1 MSATVTQLIAIVL
14 GSNALFEL
22 IKYLIERHDKKQE
35 NPERMALRA
44 LCEDRL
50 DQMLHEWLHSDV
62 RKADTWRIIENMYT
76 GYHGLKGN
84 GEIKKLYEEASELK
98 TTE

>member
-1 MSATVTQLIAIVL
+1 MNFTQLFIAIL
-14 GSNALFEL
+14 GCNALFEF
-22 IKYLIERHDKKQE
+22 IRYLIDRHDKKKE
-35 NPERMALRA
+35 SPERIALRA

-50 DQMLHEWLHSDV
+50 DQMLHEWLHADV

-76 GYHGLKGN
+76 GYHELEGN
-84 GEIKKLYEEASELK
+84 GEIKKLYQEASDLK